1 MTPKTA
7 RVLIAV
13 VVILAAWY
21 ALSDYEAAVE
31 ALAIGLIIAIKRS
44 TLP

>member
-1 MTPKTA
+1 MNPAVAK
-7 RVLIAV
+7 VLIV
-13 VVILAAWY
+13 IVIILAAWY

-31 ALAIGLIIAIKRS
+31 ALAIGLAVLIRRS